1 MLLSHW
7 AVFVILLVLIS
18 GCQSK
23 EPALGQKAAA
33 LVIVVQDTVARLT
46 TALAG
51 PVADSTLEEVN
62 FILKDYFAGAGVEPR
77 LPVRYA
83 GVTNNQGIIRAAYP
97 KINSIGSEYSK
108 YSVGK
113 DVSHNCL

>member
-1 MLLSHW
+1 MS
-7 AVFVILLVLIS
+7 
-18 GCQSK
+18 
-23 EPALGQKAAA
+23 QKAAA
-33 LVIVVQDTVARLT
+33 MVIVVQETIARST

-51 PVADSTLEEVN
+51 PVADSNLGEVN
-62 FILKDYFAGAGVEPR
+62 FILRNYFAGAGVEPR